1 MATAEE
7 LEQVIS
13 QVHSDGRIICPECG
27 PSRKKKY
34 ERTMSI
40 TINPTETFYC
50 CHHCGC
56 AGKIIKENFYS
67 KYLDGAQQ
75 PNRPAEIKQIP
86 TALNDSH
93 NKLKAFFSS
102 RGTPV
107 ENLDDLPPITT
118 GRKWFAKLQA
128 EVDAVGFIYG
138 DTEHPEAIKWRP
150 LEGKAFT
157 QDGAARSFY
166 GPSSALDGSSD
177 TLIIVEGECDVV
189 ALKTIGIDAV
199 TVPNGAPMKKMHEHV
214 AQANDK
220 KFSFLWDERKT
231 LDAMKKV
238 ILCVD
243 NDESGDILA
252 DELAR
257 RIGRAKCWR
266 VTMPEGKNDPTEV
279 IYRLGAEAMEK
290 AIANAEPMP
299 LMGVY
304 SAHEYSDAFIDLYL
318 KGHGK
323 GASTGIK
330 TVDDLFTVA
339 DAGLTVVT
347 GLPNSGKSEFIDQI
361 MVNTA
366 LNLNWKWAICSF
378 ENPPAMHMAKLS
390 EKIVGKPFYEG
401 VTPRMGRKDAEDAA
415 DFINEHFVFL
425 DSKDGAVSTV
435 ESIIDRT
442 KQAVMRLGVGGLVID
457 PYNYIEMTNDKEHK
471 GISDMLTEIITFA
484 KAHDIHVFFIAH
496 PKGMI
501 PLKDGTFPVPTG
513 MHISGGPTWFAK
525 ADLGITVHRGNQ
537 GVEIHCWKV
546 RLTWI
551 GRQGMV
557 YVDYDVPTGRY
568 SDYVGGEPVS
578 TVPLSN
584 ITAKAHYLDKLD
596 TDEVDF

>member
-7 LEQVIS
+7 LEEIVS
-13 QVHSDGRIICPECG
+13 QVQSDGRIICPTCG

-50 CHHCGC
+50 CHHCGE
-56 AGKIIKENFYS
+56 AGRIERQAFY
-67 KYLDGAQQ
+67 KDYLTA
-75 PNRPAEIKQIP
+75 PTKTPASVSQIP
-86 TALNDSH
+86 TQLNDNT
-93 NKLKAFFSS
+93 NKLKTFFAN
-102 RGTPV
+102 RGVPIDKT
-107 ENLDDLPPITT
+107 EELPPIITAK
-118 GRKWFAKLQA
+118 KWFAKLQA
-128 EVDAVGFIYG
+128 EVDAIGFVYPS
-138 DTEHPEAIKWRP
+138 DDPEHPEAIKWRP
-150 LEGKAFT
+150 IEGKAFT

-166 GPSSALDGSSD
+166 GLDS
-177 TLIIVEGECDVV
+177 TLEGTGNLVIVEGEADVV

-199 TVPNGAPMKKMHEHV
+199 SVPNGAPMKKLNEHV
-214 AQANDK
+214 ARSDDH
-220 KFSFLWDERKT
+220 KFSFLWDVRDKLEEK
-231 LDAMKKV
+231 AKI
-238 ILCVD
+238 ILCTD
-243 NDESGDILA
+243 NDEAGEILA

-279 IYRLGAEAMEK
+279 IYRLGADAMTK
-290 AIANAEPMP
+290 AIEKAEPMP
-299 LMGVY
+299 LHGVY
-304 SAHEYSDAFIDLYL
+304 SAQEYNDSFIDLYL

-323 GASTGIK
+323 GASTGMA

-366 LNLNWKWAICSF
+366 LNLNWKWAVCSF
-378 ENPPAMHMAKLS
+378 ENPPPVHMAKLS

-401 VTPRMGRKDAEDAA
+401 VTPRMGRKEVEDASA
-415 DFINEHFVFL
+415 FINDHFVFL
-425 DSKDGAVSTV
+425 DSKDGAVSTTA
-435 ESIIDRT
+435 SIIDRT
-442 KQAVMRLGVGGLVID
+442 KQAVMRLGIGGLVID
-457 PYNYIEMTNDKEHK
+457 PYNYIEMANDKEHK

-525 ADLGITVHRGNQ
+525 ADLGLTVHRGNM
-537 GVEIHCWKV
+537 GVEIHCWKA
-546 RLTWI
+546 RLKWI

-557 YVDYDVPTGRY
+557 YVDYDIPTGRY
-568 SDYVGGEPVS
+568 SDHKHDPTSQEPV
-578 TVPLSN
+578 SN
-584 ITAKAHYLDKLD
+584 ITAKRHYMDDL
-596 TDEVDF
+596 EVDF